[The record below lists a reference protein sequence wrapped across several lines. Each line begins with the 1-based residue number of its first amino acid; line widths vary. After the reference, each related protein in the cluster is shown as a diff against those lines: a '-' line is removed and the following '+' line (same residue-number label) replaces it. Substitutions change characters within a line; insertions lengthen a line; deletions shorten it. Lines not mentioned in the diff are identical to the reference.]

1 MIDRVPGA
9 LYDQAIADPKS
20 AFSHPQ
26 DVVSAGGLSEQQK
39 LELLNRWR
47 QNELALVRASG
58 EGMTGGE
65 QPAIVQEVDKCIRE
79 LRGGEVRDG

>member
-1 MIDRVPGA
+1 MIDRVPGP

-26 DVVSAGGLSEQQK
+26 DVMSADGLSERQK

-65 QPAIVQEVDKCIRE
+65 QPAIVQEVDACIRALQDHE
-79 LRGGEVRDG
+79 AGHD